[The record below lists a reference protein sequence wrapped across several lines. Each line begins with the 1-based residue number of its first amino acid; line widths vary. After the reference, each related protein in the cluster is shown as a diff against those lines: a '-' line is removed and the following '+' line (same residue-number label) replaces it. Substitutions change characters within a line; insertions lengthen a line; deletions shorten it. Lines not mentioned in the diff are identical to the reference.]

1 MLSQQAFSA
10 TPSAI
15 DAPDP
20 DQSSLNFSSCSGMIS
35 EVADASFAGLL
46 RCQVEYYMSEWNLS
60 QDPYLLKLMDMDGW
74 VLLSKIAEFPR
85 MDSICRCMDYPC
97 RDLSFIAEALL
108 GSETIEMSPER
119 THLRPRARPL
129 YWAREGKMTVL
140 HAFDGIKQPA
150 DPITGFV
157 SAVNHANVSAQQPA
171 RYTTASTA
179 NTGRAAA
186 VSGPCVAMQEAL
198 EPAEHVDNVG
208 GAASFTRSSNNK
220 QSLTTR
226 SRKTNSPP
234 CDPFPIPCCGSNSGS
249 ASEPSVHVALVNV
262 APPKQYILVEP
273 TVSSLSNQASSS
285 IASPVNAK
293 ACAEAI
299 W

>member
-1 MLSQQAFSA
+1 
-10 TPSAI
+10 
-15 DAPDP
+15 
-20 DQSSLNFSSCSGMIS
+20 MIS
-35 EVADASFAGLL
+35 DVAASLADQL
-46 RCQVEYYMSEWNLS
+46 RYQVEYYMSEWNLS

-74 VLLSKIAEFPR
+74 VLLSKIAKFP
-85 MDSICRCMDYPC
+85 CMKNLC
-97 RDLSFIAEALL
+97 GDLGFIAEALL
-108 GSETIEMSPER
+108 ESDKIELSPKR
-119 THLRPRARPL
+119 SHLRTRARPL
-129 YWAREGKMTVL
+129 YWAREGKIAVL
-140 HAFDGIKQPA
+140 RARDGIKQPA